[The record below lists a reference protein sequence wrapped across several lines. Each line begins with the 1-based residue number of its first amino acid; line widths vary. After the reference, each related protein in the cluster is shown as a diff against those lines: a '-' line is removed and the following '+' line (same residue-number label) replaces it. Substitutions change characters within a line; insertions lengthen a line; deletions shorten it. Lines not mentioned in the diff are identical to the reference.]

1 MLRRSHKKFRG
12 GCLEC
17 KRRHVKCDGRRPV
30 CLLCT
35 MSERDCSYASQT
47 PSEKVS
53 PSGSSS
59 HEQSASPGD
68 SHSEGGFTLAA
79 ASFSTPDSSE
89 QSSIQNEQDPTI
101 DDAINLNHMELL
113 VHITLSHDMFN
124 LGHSP
129 NDWPT
134 DFSFAL
140 KTGLKE
146 PYLMHVLLAFSARHL
161 AFLHPQRSAFYLHQ
175 AMTLQTRAVS
185 LFNAAWTGV
194 DQSNCVAILGFSSIL
209 GHHLLADTLAKRD
222 PGGLE
227 GFIAHYTQCV
237 EMHRGIY
244 TIATNAWPLLMATEL
259 QPILSLSADFTS
271 RTPRGNHCQRI
282 RELVDSANGLEE
294 EYKEA
299 CRLAIQY
306 LQVGFDAVLAEEV
319 PGHRYEMIFS
329 WTMLAPP
336 EFTSLLASKR
346 PEVLVLLAYYSLL
359 LHYGRKMWQVGD
371 AGAYIFEIIVD
382 YLGPEWDHWLE
393 YPREG
398 IARTVD

>member
-35 MSERDCSYASQT
+35 MSERDCSYPSQA
-47 PSEKVS
+47 PPEKLS
-53 PSGSSS
+53 PSDSSS
-59 HEQSASPGD
+59 QEQSISPGD
-68 SHSEGGFTLAA
+68 NHSQGLDE
-79 ASFSTPDSSE
+79 
-89 QSSIQNEQDPTI
+89 
-101 DDAINLNHMELL
+101 AINLNHMELL
-113 VHITLSHDMFN
+113 VHVASDKSMFN

-129 NDWPT
+129 NDYPS
-134 DFSFAL
+134 DLFIAL
-140 KTGLKE
+140 KKGLKA
-146 PYLMHVLLAFSARHL
+146 PYLMYMLLAFSARHL
-161 AFLHPQRSAFYLHQ
+161 AFLHPQQSAFYLHQ

-194 DQSNCVAILGFSSIL
+194 DQSNCVAVLGFSSIL

-227 GFIAHYTQCV
+227 GFISHYTQCV
-237 EMHRGIY
+237 EMHRGIH

-271 RTPRGNHCQRI
+271 RAPRGNHCQRI
-282 RELVDSANGLEE
+282 RELVDTANGLGEE
-294 EYKEA
+294 DKEA

-306 LQVGFDAVLAEEV
+306 LQVGFDAVLAEEEQSN
-319 PGHRYEMIFS
+319 RYQMIFS
-329 WTMLAPP
+329 WTMLVPP
-336 EFTSLLASKR
+336 EFTRLLAAKR

-359 LHYGRKMWQVGD
+359 LHYGRNLWQVGD
-371 AGAYIFEIIVD
+371 AGAYILGIIVD

-393 YPREG
+393 YPRER
-398 IARTVD
+398 ITRKPL